1 MRLRDG
7 ELSHP
12 AQPLRAHQ
20 GRVDGRGQGRERL
33 VGTDVGVRP
42 RAPDVLL
49 AAPQGEDVGKLAF
62 LVYRLPADA
71 SRELAYVLLF
81 GRHVASVRA
90 AEDER
95 HPERLGLADGHVGP
109 KVPRGF
115 EYGE

>member
-1 MRLRDG
+1 MRLGDG
-7 ELSHP
+7 EFGHP

-20 GRVDGRGQGRERL
+20 GRVDGRGQGRECL

-42 RAPDVLL
+42 RASDVLL
-49 AAPQGEDVGKLAF
+49 AAPQGEYIGELAVF
-62 LVYRLPADA
+62 VYRLSCDT
-71 SRELAYVLLF
+71 SWELADEFLL
-81 GRHVASVRA
+81 GRHVPGIGT

-109 KVPRGF
+109 EVPWGF